1 MLVFTSFLQLD
12 LLWTR
17 KQDVLYSI
25 FDWPTKPKSGLI
37 VVAIANT
44 MDLPERIM
52 MNRVSSRLVSI
63 QNFVYVSAISVV
75 LLFFSCFRRWEGGG
89 GGIMLCCMFIKF
101 CILMF
106 FSDMLVSNILMFAM
120 SHGMDL
126 DCLVK
131 FYGPSYFSFL
141 CSLFH
146 EWHDKTH
153 TYSYFSYLLTI
164 VTMTTHFSLLLLLF
178 RV

>member
-75 LLFFSCFRRWEGGG
+75 LLFFSCFRRWEAGGG
-89 GGIMLCCMFIKF
+89 RWRDNAVLHVYQ
-101 CILMF
+101 ILH
-106 FSDMLVSNILMFAM
+106 SDVLQ
-120 SHGMDL
+120 
-126 DCLVK
+126 
-131 FYGPSYFSFL
+131 
-141 CSLFH
+141 
-146 EWHDKTH
+146 
-153 TYSYFSYLLTI
+153 
-164 VTMTTHFSLLLLLF
+164 
-178 RV
+178 